1 MGAPCVLASQRP
13 AEPHRRGPFRQALR
27 GVNRGERRAL
37 RHYRLRGY
45 RLLDANARV
54 GRYELDLVLRRG
66 RRLVVV
72 EVKEKGGTDYGD
84 PLEMIDEEKV
94 RRVHTAAH
102 AWLAAHPDLAG
113 LDLAF
118 EAAGVR
124 GSRVERVPL
133 G

>member
-1 MGAPCVLASQRP
+1 M
-13 AEPHRRGPFRQALR
+13 
-27 GVNRGERRAL
+27 NRGERRAL

-66 RRLVVV
+66 RRLLVV
-72 EVKEKGGTDYGD
+72 EVKEKGGVEYGD

-94 RRVHTAAH
+94 RRVHTGAQT
-102 AWLAAHPDLAG
+102 WLARRPELAE
-113 LDLAF
+113 LDLVF
-118 EAAGVR
+118 EAAGVKGR
-124 GSRVERVPL
+124 RVERVPL